1 MDKRNAIKM
10 AISLKNRHR
19 SENRFKIASYLA
31 ILFSISFLFIMIVSI
46 VLKGYSAFFSTKIAM
61 EIDVNSESQSE
72 LIRFV
77 EKIKNS
83 LHTNRIFEKQSFLLR
98 EEKNDYHSLLLLL

>member
-31 ILFSISFLFIMIVSI
+31 ILFSISFFILIYKKDLSNAI
-46 VLKGYSAFFSTKIAM
+46 GSKSNTESVLIMLPTSP
-61 EIDVNSESQSE
+61 
-72 LIRFV
+72 
-77 EKIKNS
+77 IK
-83 LHTNRIFEKQSFLLR
+83 
-98 EEKNDYHSLLLLL
+98 